1 MRLLRFASVLLV
13 SSPILASAA
22 GFSFTFDSDAQGWT
36 KGNLGSTFGSITPN
50 SNGPATWS
58 AGEIA
63 GVDHSSYAY
72 HFSPNL
78 GGGHGSLFGTALKLD
93 FRSAS
98 GGANDPFV
106 VLVSSTDFLVLPQL
120 ITASATMV
128 SHSFALDGS
137 AGWYFNSSPYF
148 NGGSAVLASAAQ
160 VQLVLN
166 DLRYVG
172 VSTDIASGADD
183 THLDN
188 VIATVPEPG
197 TMLALSLGAVAL
209 IRRRRA

>member
-36 KGNLGSTFGSITPN
+36 KGNFGSTFATINTN

-63 GVDHSSYAY
+63 GTDHSAYAY

-78 GGGHGSLFGTALKLD
+78 GGGHGVMFDTNLQFD
-93 FRSAS
+93 FRSANM
-98 GGANDPFV
+98 GGADPLV
-106 VLVSSTDFLVLPQL
+106 VLMSSTAFIVLEQLVTPS
-120 ITASATMV
+120 TTMDHYTIRLNN
-128 SHSFALDGS
+128 SLD
-137 AGWYFNSSPYF
+137 WYYNSSEYY
-148 NGGSAVLASAAQ
+148 NGGSAVLASNAQ
-160 VQLVLN
+160 IQSVLN
-166 DLRYVG
+166 DLQYIG
-172 VSTDIASGADD
+172 ISTDIAGGADN

-188 VIATVPEPG
+188 VMAVPEPG